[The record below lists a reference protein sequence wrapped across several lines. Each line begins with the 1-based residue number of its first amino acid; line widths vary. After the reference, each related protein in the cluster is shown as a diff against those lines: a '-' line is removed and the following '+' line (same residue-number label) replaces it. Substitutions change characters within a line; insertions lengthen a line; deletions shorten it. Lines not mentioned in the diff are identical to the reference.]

1 MSSPPRRRLSM
12 TQWFFYHVNLLLCW
26 FVWRVKGP
34 KKLPI
39 GAGQGAVLI
48 GNHRCSV
55 DPCFIQYAAGRRPI
69 HWMVA
74 ALYPPESFLGRI
86 LGGLQTISIKKTGH
100 DIGALKAAIRYAK
113 AGELVGM
120 MPEGNVNKGDEFMK
134 PIRPGAIA
142 VALSAGVPVIPC
154 YIEDAPYHPVPWRPL
169 FKFARV
175 KIHVGEPID
184 LSEYQGQQGNNA
196 LVAELALRCVRE
208 IAKLAGRNDFEPQLA
223 GRGWK
228 EWTREESN
236 ADATAIDPSN
246 SME

>member
-1 MSSPPRRRLSM
+1 MSSPSRHRLNM
-12 TQWFFYHVNLLLCW
+12 TQWFFYHVNLFLCR

-39 GAGQGAVLI
+39 EVGQGAVLI

-55 DPCFIQYAAGRRPI
+55 DPCFIQYAAGRRPV

-74 ALYPPESFLGRI
+74 ALYEPHSFLGRI

-100 DIGALKAAIRYAK
+100 DIGALKAAIRFAK

-120 MPEGNVNKGDEFMK
+120 MPEGNVNQSKDFMK

-169 FKFARV
+169 FKFAQV
-175 KIHVGEPID
+175 KVHVGEPID
-184 LSEYQGQQGNNA
+184 LSEYHGQQGNNP

-208 IAKLAGRNDFEPQLA
+208 IAKLAGRDDFEPQLA
-223 GRGWK
+223 GRAWK
-228 EWTREESN
+228 EWNGEGANGEVDRANPSP
-236 ADATAIDPSN
+236 ATD
-246 SME
+246 